1 MSRKKTH
8 EEYVA
13 ELAVKNPGI
22 EAVDEYVDAK
32 TKILHHCLKHDVY
45 WESLPSNVLSGKGCS
60 KCLSEKL
67 RNKFVKSHDGYVSQ
81 VAKISPHIVVLESYV
96 DSNTPILHFCKTHSL
111 EWKAYPSN
119 ILKGYGCREC
129 GIDKIH
135 NHKRNRHDDYVAELK
150 VKNPTVEVVG
160 RYDGLSTKI
169 LHRCLIHNVLWE
181 TQPANALMG
190 KGCEKCHRE
199 RIADSNRKSH
209 EQYVN
214 EVKVVN
220 KNIIVVGD
228 YVNMKTPIL
237 HKCLEHNVEWVAY
250 PNNILKGCGCSQC
263 GNEIISIKHRK
274 ELKTYV
280 DELRL
285 KNPFISIV
293 GEYVNMRTP
302 TLHRCNIQNIEWET
316 SPSSVLL
323 GCGCPKCG
331 SEKSSE
337 KLRKTH
343 EQYVDELKT
352 INPKIE
358 VIGTYVDATTPI
370 LHKRLIDGNEWFTPP
385 TYILSGSGCPQCNE
399 SKGERAVRLWLE
411 KHNVEFE
418 QQKKF
423 FDCCDKRPLPF
434 DFYIPKQNA
443 VIEYNGLQHYT
454 ARDYFGG
461 DKALAYTQRHD
472 KMKEEY
478 CKNNNIG
485 YLCIPYFKNVDTEL
499 NNFLFI

>member
-1 MSRKKTH
+1 MSKRKTH

-13 ELAVKNPGI
+13 ELAIKNPDV
-22 EAVDEYVDAK
+22 EVVEEYVDAK
-32 TKILHHCLKHDVY
+32 TKILHHCLKHDIY
-45 WESLPSNVLSGKGCS
+45 WKSLPSNVLAGKGCS

-67 RNKFVKSHDGYVSQ
+67 KNKFVKSHDEYVSE

-96 DSNTPILHFCKTHSL
+96 DSHTPILHFCETHGL
-111 EWKAYPSN
+111 EWKAYPNN

-129 GIDKIH
+129 GVDKIH
-135 NHKRNRHDDYVAELK
+135 NHKRDRHNDYVAELK

-160 RYDGLSTKI
+160 RYDGLRTKI

-181 TQPANALMG
+181 TQPENALLG
-190 KGCEKCHRE
+190 CGCEKCHKE
-199 RIADSNRKSH
+199 RIGDANRKPH

-214 EVKVVN
+214 EVKTIN
-220 KNIIVVGD
+220 ENIVVVD
-228 YVNMKTPIL
+228 EYVSMNVPIL
-237 HKCLEHNVEWVAY
+237 HKCLIHNVEWLAY
-250 PNNILKGCGCSQC
+250 SSGILKGCGCPKC
-263 GNEIISIKHRK
+263 GNETISIKLRK
-274 ELKTYV
+274 EYKTYV
-280 DELRL
+280 DELRI
-285 KNPFISIV
+285 KNPFISVV
-293 GEYVNMRTP
+293 GEYINMRTP
-302 TLHRCNIQNIEWET
+302 TLHRCNIHNLEWET
-316 SPSSVLL
+316 SPSSALL
-323 GCGCPKCG
+323 GCGCPQCG
-331 SEKSSE
+331 SEKTSE

-343 EQYVDELKT
+343 EQYVNELKT
-352 INPKIE
+352 INPKIQ
-358 VIGTYVDATTPI
+358 VIGTYVDSTTPI
-370 LHKRLIDGNEWFTPP
+370 LHKCLIDGNEWLTPP

-411 KHNVEFE
+411 KHNVEYE

-423 FDCCDKRPLPF
+423 SDCCDKRPLPF
-434 DFYIPKQNA
+434 DFYLPKQNA
-443 VIEYNGLQHYT
+443 VIEYNGLQHYI

-461 DKALAYTQRHD
+461 DKALAYTQNHD